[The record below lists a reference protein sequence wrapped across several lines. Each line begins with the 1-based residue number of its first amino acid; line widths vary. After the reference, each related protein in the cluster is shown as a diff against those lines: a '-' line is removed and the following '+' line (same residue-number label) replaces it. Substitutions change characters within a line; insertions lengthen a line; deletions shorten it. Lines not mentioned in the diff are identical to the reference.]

1 MSWIFIVIAHWNNGL
16 QLVMSLHSNT
26 IFRFWANQFLL
37 LLFSDA
43 CLAEKEQIS
52 ILESLVWPDQ
62 SKNPDLS
69 HLKKVS

>member
-1 MSWIFIVIAHWNNGL
+1 
-16 QLVMSLHSNT
+16 MSLHSNT

-43 CLAEKEQIS
+43 CLAEKEQIP